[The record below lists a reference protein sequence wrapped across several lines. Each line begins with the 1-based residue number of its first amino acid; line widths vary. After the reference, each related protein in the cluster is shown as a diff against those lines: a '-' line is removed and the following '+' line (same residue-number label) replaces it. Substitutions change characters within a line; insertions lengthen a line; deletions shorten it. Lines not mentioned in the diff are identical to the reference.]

1 MALIRSSLTREAFND
16 FRILADDTAVFITLE
31 NNDGAPAS
39 L

>member
-1 MALIRSSLTREAFND
+1 MALIRSSLTREAFNG
-16 FRILADDTAVFITLE
+16 FRILAHDTAVFITLE